1 MSNGCMEMSDLAAVA
16 AVRAGDRDA
25 FRVIVERHS
34 RIVFRLAYRMTN
46 NEHDAEE
53 VVQESFLRAYK
64 NIDDFE
70 SRSNFGTWLYRIATN
85 CCLDLLGKR
94 KGQQSHM
101 PLLDDEGEE
110 IPLPTPQP
118 GPERM
123 LLSAEMKAKLAE
135 AMKSLTPQE
144 HVAFVMR
151 HFEGSSIDEISK
163 TLSIRNTS
171 AKNTVFRAVRKIRS
185 AMGPLVCPAR

>member
-1 MSNGCMEMSDLAAVA
+1 MEMSDLAAVA

-25 FRVIVERHS
+25 FRVLVEKHS
-34 RIVFRLAYRMTN
+34 RMVFRLAYRMTD
-46 NEHDAEE
+46 NEQDAEE

-64 NIDDFE
+64 NIDGFK
-70 SRSNFGTWLYRIATN
+70 SQSNFGTWLYRIATN

-101 PLLDDEGEE
+101 PLQDDEGEE
-110 IPLPTPQP
+110 MPLPTPQP

-151 HFEGSSIDEISK
+151 HFEGSSIEEIGR
-163 TLSIRNTS
+163 TLSIKDGS
-171 AKNTVFRAVRKIRS
+171 AKNTVFRAVQKIRG